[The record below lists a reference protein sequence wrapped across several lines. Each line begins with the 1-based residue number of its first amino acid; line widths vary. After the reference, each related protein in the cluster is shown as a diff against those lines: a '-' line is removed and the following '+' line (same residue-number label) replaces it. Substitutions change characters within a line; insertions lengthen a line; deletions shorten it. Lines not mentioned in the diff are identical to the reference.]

1 MSDLTLVIAVVK
13 TVGLVLGGFITY
25 LAVKAARR
33 TGSASMRAFAVGF
46 GVITFGAV
54 VGGGV
59 DQFTGFDLEFG
70 VLLQSILTAAGFLVL
85 AWSLYVTD
93 PSETAVEP

>member
-13 TVGLVLGGFITY
+13 SVGLALGGFITY

-33 TGSASMRAFAVGF
+33 TGSPSMRAFAVGF
-46 GVITFGAV
+46 GIITFGAV

-59 DQFTGFDLEFG
+59 DQFTGFDLELG
-70 VLLQSILTAAGFLVL
+70 VLLQSLLTAVGFLVL
-85 AWSLYVTD
+85 AWSLYVNE
-93 PSETAVEP
+93 PSQTAVER